1 MTSCGVVIVTTNGGA
16 VGLMHA
22 FANECVTLT
31 GLRGLRHLRC
41 LYVCAGQTLLLVP
54 RTAPAPV
61 FDELHAARADTTSHT
76 HPRALLLAAAT
87 AAAAPDTLVF
97 LLCARCYVGHR
108 AAAGSEPVRRPLV
121 WELTPA
127 RTWRPLRLRTTT
139 DVQRG
144 LVVSA
149 WEVVEELVRACCPA
163 AAAAPF
169 AVDHAALRA
178 LPTAREQAVACGAL
192 ANFLW
197 EVWSVGA
204 ASRAYAPA
212 LWHDIAALCE
222 LHFTALARDRQQ
234 QQQQH
239 LQRPEEHDQE
249 QGQDVTD

>member
-1 MTSCGVVIVTTNGGA
+1 MQ
-16 VGLMHA
+16 A

-54 RTAPAPV
+54 RAAAAAPA
-61 FDELHAARADTTSHT
+61 FDELHAARADTASHT
-76 HPRALLLAAAT
+76 HPRALLLAGAT

-97 LLCARCYVGHR
+97 LLCARCFVGHR
-108 AAAGSEPVRRPLV
+108 ATAASSEPVRRPLV

-139 DVQRG
+139 GIQRG

-149 WEVVEELVRACCPA
+149 WEVVEELLRACCPD
-163 AAAAPF
+163 AAAPF
-169 AVDHAALRA
+169 AVDLAALRA
-178 LPTAREQAVACGAL
+178 LPTARAQAVACGAL

-222 LHFTALARDRQQ
+222 LHFTALARDHQQHQQ
-234 QQQQH
+234 QQQQ
-239 LQRPEEHDQE
+239 QQQE
-249 QGQDVTD
+249 QAANDQAVQDELPC